1 MKKTT
6 QSSVRCLSRLGM
18 LLIAV
23 LFGMGAAKAA
33 DSVDLGEIELGKVY
47 DLAMGQVTGTF
58 TAPASGTLKQVGAGD
73 IGLYTDAEHTNSLE
87 GTYGGF
93 ETGTAGGQVYTYPV
107 EEGVKYY
114 IYASFHISGNTIVWY
129 MEGDQPL
136 DVVYEQ
142 PDSHT
147 QFNFANYK
155 DFTVKFNQAI
165 ACGDKAI
172 LKWGENGHAE
182 VAAAVFDSNTSVTV
196 PVYATFKDLLANGT
210 VKPNDPFSI
219 TLQNLRPEG
228 KDNGENKEFEFLMGS
243 IPSVKVSEKTPAV
256 MKSYFAPGDEDAILK
271 LTFDRELSVGDKT
284 KLEFGWGNLEGE
296 AGEYYV
302 EFLTPTLSEDKK
314 SIIVDFAGVVRT
326 PATMTPLFPDAMYGS
341 CSLKLV
347 GVVDQYGNPVQSGGK
362 GTIGSYSWAIPYEL
376 LEKVN
381 IASEFTPANGASL
394 ADANE
399 MEVWLKPVD
408 KFQFTGFKFTYADGN
423 ETKTVVVAKS
433 QAQASVSADGTE
445 GTYTFAIPAEVK
457 GKKNIVVT
465 LDGFICNDGYD
476 HSLDLMATYDAF
488 VILTCDP
495 ANGASMKGLNKN
507 DVITITTNADSEYP
521 DLYLTYDIEDMDAV
535 DEDHRIVKSYSWFT
549 KNANGEFEA
558 TIYSPVKMLAAH
570 TYHMNV
576 TAYQSEADTHSVGNV
591 NPPIGTAFITWY
603 GETPAYQYSD
613 VQLVGITPSVETV
626 LTPEDRV
633 FTVEFDGMVRLDK
646 STTFINTGSGTTA
659 DFESVSP
666 VDGDEGYSNVWKL
679 TIGESFMQSVT
690 AQLEISMVATDM
702 EGRRVKGNL
711 GEEENTYFYFTY
723 ETEAQYTNDFE
734 IAPVGEAPL
743 KSVKEFL
750 GTSERGITRD
760 YNVADDAAV
769 VYSRLQA
776 TVAHVVDAIIDPNT
790 EYGQKNTKI
799 TLVLDNEITE
809 PGEYMLSLP
818 KGYFV
823 IDEEF
828 AAQASAARD
837 ITFTVQGGDV
847 PPTDFN
853 YTVDP
858 AEGTVT
864 ELEGV
869 RIHFTDY
876 EEAGAG
882 SGHASLSIDGGEAIQ
897 LPDASFGNDLN
908 EMEQSLP
915 QKYTEPGTYVITFPA
930 GYFNLGS
937 NGEAS
942 PEFKLTYV
950 IKGEETLNITVN
962 PAEGEVAELESIDII
977 FNDYSSAAGGM
988 GHAYLSINGGENI
1001 QLPVAE
1007 FGAEMNE
1014 MIQRLPQKY
1023 TEAGTYV
1030 ITFPEGYFNLSDN
1043 GIPSPEFKLTYT
1055 ISGSGIDMVV
1065 ADKDGMFRVFNVA
1078 GVEVMTTPDK
1088 DNLKNLPA
1096 GLYIING
1103 KKMMLK

>member
-6 QSSVRCLSRLGM
+6 KSSVRCLSRLGM

-23 LFGMGAAKAA
+23 LFGIGAAKAE
-33 DSVDLGEIELGKVY
+33 SVDLGEIELGKTY
-47 DLAMGQVTGTF
+47 SLPNYGAVTGTF
-58 TAPASGTLKQVGAGD
+58 TAPASGTLKQVGSGD
-73 IGLYTDAEHTNSLE
+73 PSLYTDPEYTNGIEKTFGGYE
-87 GTYGGF
+87 GGS
-93 ETGTAGGQVYTYPV
+93 VYTYTV
-107 EEGVKYY
+107 EEGTKYY
-114 IYASFHISGNTIVWY
+114 IYTGFNMSGSTITWY
-129 MEGDQPL
+129 MEGGQPL
-136 DVVYEQ
+136 DIVYEQ
-142 PDSHT
+142 PDANT

-155 DFTVKFNQAI
+155 SFTVKFNQAI
-165 ACGDKAI
+165 ECGSNAI
-172 LKWGENGHAE
+172 LKWGDNSQAE
-182 VAAAVFDSNTSVTV
+182 VPVTIFDSNTTVTL
-196 PVYATFKDLLANGT
+196 PVYNTFKDLLANGT

-219 TLQNLRPEG
+219 TLTNLCAEG
-228 KDNGENKEFEFLMGS
+228 KDNGEDKVFEFLMGS
-243 IPSVKVSEKTPAV
+243 VPAIRLNETV
-256 MKSYFAPGDEDAILK
+256 PAEIKSYFAPGDPDALLK
-271 LTFDRELSVGDKT
+271 MTFDRELGLSDKT

-296 AGEYYV
+296 VGEYYA
-302 EFLTPTLSEDKK
+302 ESLIPTLSEDKK
-314 SIIVDFAGVVRT
+314 TIIVDFSGVVRT
-326 PATMTPLFPDAMYGS
+326 PATMTPLFPDAMYSS

-347 GVVDQYGNPVQSGGK
+347 GVVDQYSNPVQSEGQ
-362 GTIGSYSWAIPYEL
+362 GTIGSYSWAVPYKL

-381 IASEFTPANGASL
+381 ITSEFTPANGASL
-394 ADANE
+394 ADATN

-423 ETKTVVVAKS
+423 ETKTVVVSKS
-433 QAQASVSADGTE
+433 QAQASISADGTE

-465 LDGFICNDGYD
+465 LDGFACNDGYD
-476 HSLDLMATYDAF
+476 HSMDIMATYDAF

-495 ANGASMKGLNKN
+495 ANGASMKGLKKG
-507 DVITITTNADSEYP
+507 DVITITTNVDNDYP
-521 DLYLTYDIEDMDAV
+521 ELYLTYDIEDMDAV

-549 KNANGEFEA
+549 KNASGEFEA

-576 TAYQSEADTHSVGNV
+576 TAYQSEADTHSVGAT

-613 VQLVGITPSVETV
+613 IQLVSITPSVETV

-633 FTVEFDGMVRLDK
+633 FTVEFDGMVQLDK
-646 STTFINTGSGTTA
+646 STTFINTGSGTKA
-659 DFESVSP
+659 DFESVTP
-666 VDGDEGYSNVWKL
+666 VDGEDGYSNIWKL
-679 TIGESFMQSVT
+679 TVSESFMSGVS

-702 EGRRVKGNL
+702 DGRRVKGNL
-711 GEEENTYFYFTY
+711 GEEENTYFYFSY
-723 ETEAQYTNDFE
+723 ETEAQYTNEFE
-734 IAPVGEAPL
+734 VVPVGETPL

-750 GTSERGITRD
+750 GTSSRGITRD
-760 YNVADDAAV
+760 YNVADDVAV
-769 VYSRLQA
+769 VYSKLQA
-776 TVAHVVDAIIDPNT
+776 TVAHVASVELDP
-790 EYGQKNTKI
+790 EAGYGQKNTKI
-799 TLVLDNEITE
+799 TLILDTEITE
-809 PGEYMLSLP
+809 PGEYMLSIP

-828 AAQASAARD
+828 SAQASAARD
-837 ITFTVQGGDV
+837 ITFTIEGGEV

-882 SGHASLSIDGGEAIQ
+882 SGHAYLSIDGGEGIQ
-897 LPDASFGNDLN
+897 LPDAEYGNDMN
-908 EMEQSLP
+908 EMKQALP
-915 QKYTEPGTYVITFPA
+915 EKYTEPGTYVITFPE

-942 PEFKLTYV
+942 PEFQLNYV

-962 PAEGEVAELESIDII
+962 PAEGDVTELESIDII
-977 FNDYSSAAGGM
+977 FNDYSSAVGGM
-988 GHAYLSINGGENI
+988 GHAYLSIDGGDAI
-1001 QLPVAE
+1001 QLPDAE
-1007 FGAEMNE
+1007 FGVEYNE
-1014 MIQRLPQKY
+1014 MVQRLPQKY

-1055 ISGSGIDMVV
+1055 IRTSGIGMIM
-1065 ADKDGMFRVFNVA
+1065 ADKDGMFRVFSVA
-1078 GVEVMTTPDK
+1078 GVEVMTTADK
-1088 DNLKNLPA
+1088 TQLKNLPA